1 MKQGP
6 NGGPVAYISSLSSAK
21 ADPKIPAIVNQPMTV
36 NGNAAG
42 TAGIEPAQPKPPP
55 PAPQPA
61 PPGTFLLR
69 IKELKSMRQ
78 NILDQFEKKLIFM
91 ITDMQMETCF
101 FRLSSIFLKHDLIPS
116 S

>member
-1 MKQGP
+1 MNQYLYLLIGQVSVSSSAAASMKQGP

-69 IKELKSMRQ
+69 IKELKLMRK
-78 NILDQFEKKLIFM
+78 NILDKFENKF
-91 ITDMQMETCF
+91 
-101 FRLSSIFLKHDLIPS
+101 DLLEC
-116 S
+116 